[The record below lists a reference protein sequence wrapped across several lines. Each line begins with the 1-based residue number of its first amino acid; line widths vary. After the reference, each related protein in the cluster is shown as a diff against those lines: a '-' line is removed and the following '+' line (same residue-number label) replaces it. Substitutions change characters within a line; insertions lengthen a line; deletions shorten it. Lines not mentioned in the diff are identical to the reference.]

1 VVPSRSVNVRSSSAG
16 VSRRMGLRAGPST
29 SHSAGGSSTG
39 DRAVSSP
46 DGPGGPDDFDVG
58 PHPNSRAIDPH
69 ALQRRTL
76 SSGRRCIVFKGPPAR
91 GTSPTIAH
99 TDANPKDS
107 ASMGVLG
114 TVCVDR
120 TGRRRAPAPDRDHA
134 PQSAWIP
141 IAGIERVQR
150 EPRTHSAR
158 RTSSRGR
165 RLSGCAQKRAFWHPF
180 VALVGPTLRVQFPPR
195 EPNECNERWWRRW
208 ELNPRPQRL
217 RIMRYVRL
225 PGTPRRV
232 SLCLSS
238 AVIQVMNTTMR
249 SPDLPL
255 IAAEP

>member
-1 VVPSRSVNVRSSSAG
+1 MR
-16 VSRRMGLRAGPST
+16 
-29 SHSAGGSSTG
+29 
-39 DRAVSSP
+39 
-46 DGPGGPDDFDVG
+46 
-58 PHPNSRAIDPH
+58 I
-69 ALQRRTL
+69 RRTL
-76 SSGRRCIVFKGPPAR
+76 RRLAFCAQCASIGQARVGPPLR
-91 GTSPTIAH
+91 VQFPL
-99 TDANPKDS
+99 
-107 ASMGVLG
+107 VRL
-114 TVCVDR
+114 R
-120 TGRRRAPAPDRDHA
+120 TRSGGSENQPRVRRAPWAVEP
-134 PQSAWIP
+134 P
-141 IAGIERVQR
+141 GTERVQR
-150 EPRTHSAR
+150 EPRRHSAR

-165 RLSGCAQKRAFWHPF
+165 RLSSCAQKRAFWHPFVALVGPTLRVQFPLVRLRTRSGGSENQPRVRRAPWAVEPPGTERVQREPRRHSARRTSSRGRRLSSCAQKRAFWHPF
-180 VALVGPTLRVQFPPR
+180 VALVGPTLRVQFPPQ